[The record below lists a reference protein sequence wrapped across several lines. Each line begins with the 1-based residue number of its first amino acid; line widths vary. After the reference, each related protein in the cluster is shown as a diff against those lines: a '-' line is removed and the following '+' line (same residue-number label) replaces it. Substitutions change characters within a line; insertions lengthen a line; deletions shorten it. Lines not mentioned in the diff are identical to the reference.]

1 MKKQIRFLSLIL
13 CFIMLFSIL
22 CSCAPRPLAQSK
34 LAKTEVGKVV
44 GGSEEYIIDYE
55 EFYPLAYD
63 FYQSAKAKYGDDTE
77 AIEKE
82 VWDNI
87 KEKIII
93 NSAIIELCKSE
104 GLEYDESELRDRVN
118 DFIEREAITSFDG
131 DCGALIDEYE
141 EKGITDHYIRFC
153 AGVDILYGDLALK
166 YQKNGTVPSTD
177 EAVKDYVKENF
188 LHTWHVAIY
197 VDEGDDRDVEYAKA
211 EAALADFKSNKNMLS
226 LIGSKYNE
234 DTNFDSLTNVY
245 GHYFQ
250 KDVCPWGNEY
260 SKAAENSSY
269 SSCTEIITTQG
280 ISPSSGQEVECFYI
294 IQKLPI
300 TKEEIENNFTTLSD
314 TVKNSIVSKKLD
326 DTIKKL
332 SFEPNDYAKN
342 LDFANLEIPKNG
354 IDYQLVIGICIG
366 VGALVL
372 LVCAILV
379 FRSVRAKRFQ
389 KKLREKKNLT
399 NSKKK

>member
-13 CFIMLFSIL
+13 CFITVFTLL
-22 CSCAPRPLAQSK
+22 CSCAPRPLAQTK
-34 LAKTEVGKVV
+34 LAKTEVGKIV
-44 GGSEEYIIDYE
+44 GGDTEYTVSYD
-55 EFYPLAYD
+55 EFYPLAHQ

-77 AIEKE
+77 AIKKE

-87 KEKIII
+87 KKKIII
-93 NSAIIELCKSE
+93 NAATIELCKSE

-141 EKGITDHYIRFC
+141 AKGMTDHYIRFC

-166 YQKNGTVPSTD
+166 YQKNGIIPSTD
-177 EAVKDYVKENF
+177 EAVKDYVKKNF
-188 LHTWHVAIY
+188 LHTWHVAVY
-197 VDEGDDRDVEYAKA
+197 VDKGDDRDAKYAKV
-211 EAALADFKSNKNMLS
+211 EAALADFKSNKDMLS

-250 KDVCPWGNEY
+250 KDVCPWGDDYAE
-260 SKAAENSSY
+260 AAERSSY
-269 SSCTEIITTQG
+269 SSCTEIITTKG

-294 IQKLPI
+294 VQKLPI
-300 TKEEIENNFTTLSD
+300 TNEEIENNFTTLSD

-332 SFEPNDYAKN
+332 SFEPNEYAKGLN
-342 LDFANLEIPKNG
+342 FASLEVPTNG

-389 KKLREKKNLT
+389 KKLKEKKKLT
-399 NSKKK
+399 NGKKK